1 MADVAPNRWLYRLLR
16 EPVNSLTHGVGAL
29 LSIAGL
35 VVLLALSQGEPWRM
49 VSFAVYGA
57 SLILLYTASTLYH
70 ALHVGERLERAMK
83 RFDHI
88 AIFLLIA
95 GTYTPITL
103 ITLQGPQ
110 AAWGW
115 SIFGVV
121 WGFALLG
128 IIFKLLWLSA
138 PRWLS
143 VGLYLLMGWLAAVAF
158 VPMAQAMSLGGLV
171 WLLLG
176 GAFYTVGAVI
186 YALKRPNLLAGVFGY
201 HELWHLFV
209 LAGSISHFVMMLKYV
224 LPQ

>member
-35 VVLLALSQGEPWRM
+35 VVLLALSQGEPWRV

-158 VPMAQAMSLGGLV
+158 VPMAQAMSLGGLA

-186 YALKRPNLLAGVFGY
+186 YALKRPNPLAGVFGY